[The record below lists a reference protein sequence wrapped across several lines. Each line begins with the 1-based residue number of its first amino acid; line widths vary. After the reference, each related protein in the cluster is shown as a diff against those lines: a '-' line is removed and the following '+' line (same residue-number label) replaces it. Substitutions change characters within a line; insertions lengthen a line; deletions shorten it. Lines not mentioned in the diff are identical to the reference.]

1 MPAAPRSKERSRAPQ
16 PTQCA
21 GVTHGCAVRARAG
34 VMELFT
40 FIHMGG
46 ERERITVV
54 EFSAEAHAALTRFD
68 ASKAQCFLH
77 KDREGLLAVVEA
89 GYGDLEPFNQA
100 VRVILEER
108 LQKHPEPRAEP
119 EVALAAGGKAW
130 LQRRLSHETSA
141 PPVVVVED
149 AIELSAV
156 PYVSVDE

>member
-1 MPAAPRSKERSRAPQ
+1 
-16 PTQCA
+16 
-21 GVTHGCAVRARAG
+21 
-34 VMELFT
+34 MELFT

-77 KDREGLLAVVEA
+77 KDRERLLAVVEA
-89 GYGDLEPFNQA
+89 GYGDLRPFNRV
-100 VRVILEER
+100 VRGILKER
-108 LQKHPEPRAEP
+108 LQKQPEPRAEEDP
-119 EVALAAGGKAW
+119 AAGGMAW
-130 LQRRLSHETSA
+130 LQRRLSHTSA

-156 PYVSVDE
+156 PVGR